1 LKRWYLSLLAVFG
14 GLGLGLM
21 LVLQPRSWAAP
32 PQPEDQGTPELAPP
46 PVSQDYLSTMNWA
59 VDADYPNC
67 RLGVGITFNPITTYD
82 YVPLRLGWYVDW
94 QARTS
99 PIKPDGMDYY
109 HTVWTK
115 QDRSPEG
122 DYLPTYSV
130 SPALDFSSGGLGP
143 MVQANPGS
151 VWMVGNEPDRVIS
164 QGDTMPDMYAQIYHD
179 VYYFIKGI
187 DPTAKVA
194 IGAVVQPTPIRL
206 QYLDL
211 VLTEYKTRY
220 GSSMPVDVWNTHLYI
235 IAEERG
241 KPGAEIPPGIDVST
255 GRLYTAQDHLDIS
268 VFMSLVAELRT
279 WMKERSYQDKP
290 LIVTEF
296 GALLPLWYLDD
307 FGFTQDDINSFI
319 ADAISYMNSTTVVNL
334 GYPADS
340 YRLVQQAALYSLDN
354 DSVFDS
360 LSASEAAVNLFQP
373 HLRGHDGVFGALSP
387 SEIPYRWGSFLFH
400 STPPYTRTATGD
412 YYAGFAATLPAS
424 VDLLPYRSST
434 DPGAL
439 IAPGGETISPTFKV
453 MVSNTGNSTPPI
465 SVTVRFFDVTDGQGE
480 QVGSDATVAAFTG
493 CGTLREAG
501 VVWPNL
507 PAGLHLMRVEVDPD
521 NLIQE
526 SLESNNVLTGTI
538 LVGAYGTYL
547 PAVLQ

>member
-1 LKRWYLSLLAVFG
+1 
-14 GLGLGLM
+14 
-21 LVLQPRSWAAP
+21 
-32 PQPEDQGTPELAPP
+32 
-46 PVSQDYLSTMNWA
+46 
-59 VDADYPNC
+59 
-67 RLGVGITFNPITTYD
+67 
-82 YVPLRLGWYVDW
+82 
-94 QARTS
+94 
-99 PIKPDGMDYY
+99 
-109 HTVWTK
+109 
-115 QDRSPEG
+115 
-122 DYLPTYSV
+122 
-130 SPALDFSSGGLGP
+130 
-143 MVQANPGS
+143 
-151 VWMVGNEPDRVIS
+151 MVGNEPDRVIS
-164 QGDTMPDMYAQIYHD
+164 QGDTMPDMYAQIYYDTYH
-179 VYYFIKGI
+179 FIKGI

-206 QYLDL
+206 RYLDL
-211 VLTEYKTRY
+211 VLTEYRTRY

-241 KPGAEIPPGIDVST
+241 KPGADIPPGIDEST

-279 WMKERSYQDKP
+279 WMKERGYQDKP
-290 LIVTEF
+290 LIITEF

-307 FGFTQDDINSFI
+307 FGFTQDDINTFI
-319 ADAISYMNSTTVVNL
+319 ADTISYMNSTTVVNL
-334 GYPADS
+334 GYPADD

-360 LSASEAAVNLFQP
+360 LSAAQAAGNLFQP
-373 HLRGHDGVFGALSP
+373 YLGGHDAVFDALSP
-387 SEIPYRWGSFLFH
+387 SEVPYRWGSFLFH

-412 YYAGFAATLPAS
+412 YYTGFVATLPAS
-424 VDLLPYRSST
+424 VDVLPYRSLT

-439 IAPGGETISPTFKV
+439 IVSGGETISPTFKV

-480 QVGSDATVAAFTG
+480 QVGSDATIAAFTG

-507 PAGLHLMRVEVDPD
+507 SPGLHSMRVEVDPD

-526 SLESNNVLTGTI
+526 SLESNNVMTETV
-538 LVGAYGTYL
+538 LVGTYGTHL